1 MSKLCKRI
9 LLILAVFS
17 SFLTLFACSAIQ
29 IDTYHVE
36 LPQDKYQLRVGQEI
50 EALPIV
56 SKNGQE
62 CDLEVSYHSYDASI
76 ATYVDGKI
84 VALKSGEVRIKVTL
98 KNNSKVYATA
108 LVTVVND
115 DSLIVDFN
123 YEKTMIKGTTQLLTY
138 ELLVEK
144 NRKLTFT
151 SSNENVATIDELGN
165 IKAITVGTTTIETV
179 VSSLYDE
186 GVSKTYKLVIE
197 VKDLT
202 FAINYVLDGGTNS
215 KKNPNE
221 YVPEKLPLLLENPNK
236 SGYKFVGWYDNEN
249 FTGESITEI
258 SAGTMGDVTLY
269 AKWNA
274 LDYRISYELNGGINA
289 ENPDGYDVS
298 DLPVSLH
305 APSRTGYIFKGW
317 YMGENR
323 VLAIPVGTT
332 GNVVVSAKWEPITY
346 TIDFDTN
353 GGLPTLSS
361 IDYTIESDSFTLQE
375 ITKVGYTFDGW
386 YNGETKVTEITTG
399 TYGNMTLVAKWTA
412 DLYTISYDLADG
424 VNNPENP
431 TSYTIESGLITL
443 KDPTKEGY
451 TFAGWFNGEQ
461 LITTID
467 SNTLE
472 NISLTAKWT
481 VNSYKL
487 TFDVDGNLTEKTFKY
502 GESVT
507 AIENPT
513 KVGHTFTGWSEELP
527 VKMPAND
534 LYVSATWR
542 VNSYKLTFDVD
553 GNLTEKTF
561 KYGESVTAIEN
572 PTKVGHT
579 FAGWSEELPVKM
591 PANDLYVSATWR
603 VNSYKITF
611 DVDGNLTEKTFKYG
625 ETVVAIE
632 NPTKVGHTF
641 AGWSEEL
648 PETMPAND
656 ITVEAT
662 WTVNSYKLTFDVDGN
677 LTEKTFKYGESVTA
691 IENPTKVGYT
701 FAGWSPVLPETMPAE
716 DLTVKAT
723 WTVNSYDIT
732 YDFAGGEFKNV
743 DYLNTPLH
751 KFAITDY
758 LTYQAVTGAEVA
770 LIKNTPAKF
779 WVYILLKNTNN
790 DGLYEIVQIADGS
803 ANVTAEYDYVI
814 AWHSGLTDASA
825 KNILQKMLASSS
837 SYIGGYVKLSNVPSS
852 KTADCN
858 ITAEVYKASDIV
870 INDPLKTS
878 YTIEDSVELPTPSR
892 TGYVF
897 DGWYVNGT
905 KLENIALG
913 STGNLNLVANW
924 SIVNYNINYDLDNGS
939 MEMVDYINNPL
950 HTFTISDYLTF
961 AAATGY
967 KNALV
972 DNAGGRWWAYV
983 VLQKTAV
990 PGLYKVVQMAN
1001 GSTKITEQYDI
1012 LITWHSALKDTA
1024 AKAILNNMLNNSAAY
1039 VGSYIKVSNVPAGMT
1054 ADCNITAEVY
1064 SAESVKFN
1072 VITSYTVL
1080 DTVTLPVPTRTGYTF
1095 VGWYNG
1101 DIKVDKIE
1109 AGTTGN
1115 LNFVAR
1121 WKENVKVYHKLELDL
1136 AGGTLDDA
1144 PTQYLEGEE
1153 FILPIPTRENYTFLG
1168 WYSGDTKIEKIS
1180 ATETSDISLVAK
1192 WEIYPIRVNDK
1203 YYLTLKDAYD
1213 NASDNDVIYVGAG
1226 TFDLDF
1232 VIAKSVEIIGKSAS
1246 ETTIKVAADYINKVN
1261 AENIVISD
1269 VTLKGV
1275 GANVGG
1281 IYFQPGT
1288 KAHYFT
1294 VKNSVITDMNTFYKS
1309 IAAMSNNVVVTLEN
1323 NEITKVGQF
1332 LIWVTTGVDTINLVG
1347 NKIDA
1352 ANCGTIT
1359 NAAAALLR
1367 IRDGKALVYNNEF
1380 TGTVP
1385 VITGLFEAGT
1395 ATAEYVDVRF
1405 NTFKNVTKFVYI
1417 NSVPKSVNF
1426 DENLYLDADGNVLTA
1441 VPSQVTGN
1449 GVTPD
1454 ATIATSEEER
1464 AEFYYIF
1471 LHTQALNLVLNGGN
1485 CENLPTTYVEGRVT
1499 TLPIPSKVGYTF
1511 LGWYNGETKVDSIAA
1526 SVSGELTLE
1535 AKWTINSY
1543 DITYE
1548 LAGGVNDSE
1557 NPASYTIESGLI
1569 TLKDPTREGYTFL
1582 GWYNGEQL
1590 VTTIDSN
1597 TLENITLTAKWKITT
1612 DHEGTEDDPYSV
1624 DDALKIAGTLTKG
1637 NSTTDKCYI
1646 KGIVSE
1652 ITELS
1657 TSYGNATFKIT
1668 VDGKTIL
1675 VFRAKN
1681 EGNQNFT
1688 STDDLYVGDEV
1699 VIYGNITNYN
1709 GTLEIT
1715 NCYVV
1720 SNNKVARPEPIEEPE
1735 VVDKTLQEIIDMDDA
1750 TNKEASY
1757 KITVIVLGWGKSL
1770 TSYDAAANKYGNMI
1784 VSDLEGL
1791 NKIVVF
1797 GATATI
1803 SALVWDSTNGKYTYT
1818 NKQDFLTNAIT
1829 KSINIG
1835 DTLELVVI
1843 RDSYNGNTQLNA
1855 IVTKVTPKP
1864 AVTSNLIFD
1873 LDGGIC
1879 ADLPTSY
1886 EEGTEL
1892 SLPTPTKEGY
1902 DFLGWE
1908 YNGTI
1913 ITSITTTMT
1922 GDLTLTAKWKE
1933 SGTTLYFEK
1942 VTSVN
1947 DITDDGLYL
1956 IVYEN
1961 GEKAYAFNSSLATL
1975 DATNNYKELALTAL
1989 GIAVDDASNSV
2000 TFRITKNTDGTFAIL
2015 SASNNYIYY
2024 SGSKNGLN
2032 QTSTKNTAI
2041 NNISIDTDGYIL
2053 ITSSSSTLKFNET
2066 SNQMRFRYYS
2076 SGQSSISLYKYSTT
2090 TSDPSKT
2097 HNINYNLPEGAT
2109 NSNPTSYTEGETI
2122 TLVDPV
2128 LPGYTFEGW
2137 YDNAECTGTK
2147 ITEISGYT
2155 TDIILYAKFAKLP
2168 THSISYKYNV
2178 DSTDIINDNPTE
2190 YAEGDSTVLKDAKLT
2205 NYAFSGWYLDSEYTN
2220 KITAIDPSW
2229 TADVVIYGK
2238 FILDTLKETVVAT
2251 ATFSANTN
2259 SGKVSN
2265 YTNTWSVTC
2274 DNVTW
2279 TMKNFNNNNNGW
2291 PYVRAGS
2298 KNNASVA
2305 EIITDSTMADSI
2317 TKVVVTVDKVTARS
2331 VNSFKLIVASDAN
2344 FENVIETVSLNI
2356 MTGENTFSCTTPIA
2370 NCYYK
2375 IVIDCKKA
2383 SSNGI
2388 VQISKLEYYT
2398 KK

>member
-151 SSNENVATIDELGN
+151 SSNENVATIDKLGN

-215 KKNPNE
+215 ENNPNE

-274 LDYRISYELNGGINA
+274 LDYRISYELNGGTNA

-375 ITKVGYTFDGW
+375 ITKAGYTFDGW

-412 DLYTISYDLADG
+412 DLYTISYNLADG
-424 VNNPENP
+424 VNSPENP

-443 KDPTKEGY
+443 KEPTRVGY
-451 TFAGWFNGEQ
+451 TFVGWYNGEQ
-461 LITTID
+461 LVTTID

-487 TFDVDGNLTEKTFKY
+487 TFDVDGNLTEK
-502 GESVT
+502 
-507 AIENPT
+507 N
-513 KVGHTFTGWSEELP
+513 
-527 VKMPAND
+527 
-534 LYVSATWR
+534 
-542 VNSYKLTFDVD
+542 
-553 GNLTEKTF
+553 F

-579 FAGWSEELPVKM
+579 FAGWSK
-591 PANDLYVSATWR
+591 
-603 VNSYKITF
+603 
-611 DVDGNLTEKTFKYG
+611 
-625 ETVVAIE
+625 
-632 NPTKVGHTF
+632 
-641 AGWSEEL
+641 EL

-656 ITVEAT
+656 ITVEAK
-662 WTVNSYKLTFDVDGN
+662 W
-677 LTEKTFKYGESVTA
+677 A
-691 IENPTKVGYT
+691 I
-701 FAGWSPVLPETMPAE
+701 
-716 DLTVKAT
+716 
-723 WTVNSYDIT
+723 NSYDIT
-732 YDFAGGEFKNV
+732 YD
-743 DYLNTPLH
+743 
-751 KFAITDY
+751 
-758 LTYQAVTGAEVA
+758 
-770 LIKNTPAKF
+770 
-779 WVYILLKNTNN
+779 
-790 DGLYEIVQIADGS
+790 
-803 ANVTAEYDYVI
+803 
-814 AWHSGLTDASA
+814 
-825 KNILQKMLASSS
+825 
-837 SYIGGYVKLSNVPSS
+837 
-852 KTADCN
+852 
-858 ITAEVYKASDIV
+858 
-870 INDPLKTS
+870 
-878 YTIEDSVELPTPSR
+878 
-892 TGYVF
+892 
-897 DGWYVNGT
+897 
-905 KLENIALG
+905 
-913 STGNLNLVANW
+913 
-924 SIVNYNINYDLDNGS
+924 
-939 MEMVDYINNPL
+939 
-950 HTFTISDYLTF
+950 
-961 AAATGY
+961 
-967 KNALV
+967 
-972 DNAGGRWWAYV
+972 
-983 VLQKTAV
+983 
-990 PGLYKVVQMAN
+990 
-1001 GSTKITEQYDI
+1001 
-1012 LITWHSALKDTA
+1012 
-1024 AKAILNNMLNNSAAY
+1024 
-1039 VGSYIKVSNVPAGMT
+1039 
-1054 ADCNITAEVY
+1054 
-1064 SAESVKFN
+1064 
-1072 VITSYTVL
+1072 
-1080 DTVTLPVPTRTGYTF
+1080 
-1095 VGWYNG
+1095 
-1101 DIKVDKIE
+1101 
-1109 AGTTGN
+1109 
-1115 LNFVAR
+1115 
-1121 WKENVKVYHKLELDL
+1121 
-1136 AGGTLDDA
+1136 
-1144 PTQYLEGEE
+1144 
-1153 FILPIPTRENYTFLG
+1153 
-1168 WYSGDTKIEKIS
+1168 
-1180 ATETSDISLVAK
+1180 
-1192 WEIYPIRVNDK
+1192 
-1203 YYLTLKDAYD
+1203 
-1213 NASDNDVIYVGAG
+1213 
-1226 TFDLDF
+1226 
-1232 VIAKSVEIIGKSAS
+1232 
-1246 ETTIKVAADYINKVN
+1246 
-1261 AENIVISD
+1261 
-1269 VTLKGV
+1269 
-1275 GANVGG
+1275 
-1281 IYFQPGT
+1281 
-1288 KAHYFT
+1288 
-1294 VKNSVITDMNTFYKS
+1294 
-1309 IAAMSNNVVVTLEN
+1309 
-1323 NEITKVGQF
+1323 
-1332 LIWVTTGVDTINLVG
+1332 
-1347 NKIDA
+1347 
-1352 ANCGTIT
+1352 
-1359 NAAAALLR
+1359 
-1367 IRDGKALVYNNEF
+1367 
-1380 TGTVP
+1380 
-1385 VITGLFEAGT
+1385 
-1395 ATAEYVDVRF
+1395 
-1405 NTFKNVTKFVYI
+1405 
-1417 NSVPKSVNF
+1417 
-1426 DENLYLDADGNVLTA
+1426 
-1441 VPSQVTGN
+1441 
-1449 GVTPD
+1449 
-1454 ATIATSEEER
+1454 
-1464 AEFYYIF
+1464 
-1471 LHTQALNLVLNGGN
+1471 
-1485 CENLPTTYVEGRVT
+1485 
-1499 TLPIPSKVGYTF
+1499 
-1511 LGWYNGETKVDSIAA
+1511 
-1526 SVSGELTLE
+1526 
-1535 AKWTINSY
+1535 
-1543 DITYE
+1543 
-1548 LAGGVNDSE
+1548 LAGGVNSPE
-1557 NPASYTIESGLI
+1557 NPTSYTIESGLI
-1569 TLKDPTREGYTFL
+1569 TLKEPTRVGYTFV

-1612 DHEGTEDDPYSV
+1612 DHEGTEVDPYSV
-1624 DDALKIAGTLTKG
+1624 DDALKVAGTLTKG
-1637 NSTTDKCYI
+1637 NSTTDKYYI

-1770 TSYDAAANKYGNMI
+1770 TSYDTTANKYGNMI

-1835 DTLELVVI
+1835 DTLELIVI

-1873 LDGGIC
+1873 LDGGTC

-1886 EEGTEL
+1886 EEGNEL

-1913 ITSITTTMT
+1913 ITSITATMT

-1989 GIAVDDASNSV
+1989 GIAVNDTSNSV
-2000 TFRITKNTDGTFAIL
+2000 TFRITKNSDGTFAIL
-2015 SASNNYIYY
+2015 SASNNYIYRKTN
-2024 SGSKNGLN
+2024 SNGLD
-2032 QTSTKNTAI
+2032 QSTTKSNSTNTI
-2041 NNISIDTDGYIL
+2041 TIDANGNVL
-2053 ITSSSSTLKFNET
+2053 IVSSNTTLKFN
-2066 SNQMRFRYYS
+2066 SNSGQTRFRYYK

-2090 TSDPSKT
+2090 SSDPSKT

-2109 NSNPTSYTEGETI
+2109 NSNPTSYTEGDTI

-2128 LPGYTFEGW
+2128 LSGYTFEGW

-2155 TDIILYAKFAKLP
+2155 TDITLYAKFAKIP

-2178 DSTDIINDNPTE
+2178 DSTDITNDNPTE

-2205 NYAFSGWYLDSEYTN
+2205 NYAFSGWYLDSEYTS
-2220 KITAIDPSW
+2220 KITAIDSSW
-2229 TADVVIYGK
+2229 NTDIVIYGK
-2238 FILDTLKETVVAT
+2238 FILDTLTETIVAT
-2251 ATFSANTN
+2251 ASFSANTN
-2259 SGKVSN
+2259 SGKVNN

-2305 EIITDSTMADSI
+2305 EIITDSTMVDAI
-2317 TKVVVTVDKVTARS
+2317 TKVVVTVDKVTASS

-2344 FENVIETVSLNI
+2344 FEKVIETVSLNI
-2356 MTGENTFSCTTPIA
+2356 KAGENTFSCTTPMA
-2370 NCYYK
+2370 KCYYK

>member
-17 SFLTLFACSAIQ
+17 SFLTLFACSTIQ

-215 KKNPNE
+215 ENNPNE
-221 YVPEKLPLLLENPNK
+221 YVPEKLPLLLENPTK

-274 LDYRISYELNGGINA
+274 LDYRISYELNGGTNA
-289 ENPDGYDVS
+289 ENPDGYDVL

-346 TIDFDTN
+346 TIDFNTN

-502 GESVT
+502 GESIT

-513 KVGHTFTGWSEELP
+513 KVGHTF
-527 VKMPAND
+527 V
-534 LYVSATWR
+534 
-542 VNSYKLTFDVD
+542 
-553 GNLTEKTF
+553 
-561 KYGESVTAIEN
+561 
-572 PTKVGHT
+572 
-579 FAGWSEELPVKM
+579 
-591 PANDLYVSATWR
+591 
-603 VNSYKITF
+603 
-611 DVDGNLTEKTFKYG
+611 
-625 ETVVAIE
+625 
-632 NPTKVGHTF
+632 
-641 AGWSEEL
+641 GWSEEL

-656 ITVEAT
+656 ITVEAK
-662 WTVNSYKLTFDVDGN
+662 W
-677 LTEKTFKYGESVTA
+677 A
-691 IENPTKVGYT
+691 I
-701 FAGWSPVLPETMPAE
+701 
-716 DLTVKAT
+716 
-723 WTVNSYDIT
+723 NSYDIT
-732 YDFAGGEFKNV
+732 YD
-743 DYLNTPLH
+743 
-751 KFAITDY
+751 
-758 LTYQAVTGAEVA
+758 
-770 LIKNTPAKF
+770 
-779 WVYILLKNTNN
+779 
-790 DGLYEIVQIADGS
+790 
-803 ANVTAEYDYVI
+803 
-814 AWHSGLTDASA
+814 
-825 KNILQKMLASSS
+825 
-837 SYIGGYVKLSNVPSS
+837 
-852 KTADCN
+852 
-858 ITAEVYKASDIV
+858 
-870 INDPLKTS
+870 
-878 YTIEDSVELPTPSR
+878 
-892 TGYVF
+892 
-897 DGWYVNGT
+897 
-905 KLENIALG
+905 
-913 STGNLNLVANW
+913 
-924 SIVNYNINYDLDNGS
+924 
-939 MEMVDYINNPL
+939 
-950 HTFTISDYLTF
+950 
-961 AAATGY
+961 
-967 KNALV
+967 
-972 DNAGGRWWAYV
+972 
-983 VLQKTAV
+983 
-990 PGLYKVVQMAN
+990 
-1001 GSTKITEQYDI
+1001 
-1012 LITWHSALKDTA
+1012 
-1024 AKAILNNMLNNSAAY
+1024 
-1039 VGSYIKVSNVPAGMT
+1039 
-1054 ADCNITAEVY
+1054 
-1064 SAESVKFN
+1064 
-1072 VITSYTVL
+1072 
-1080 DTVTLPVPTRTGYTF
+1080 
-1095 VGWYNG
+1095 
-1101 DIKVDKIE
+1101 
-1109 AGTTGN
+1109 
-1115 LNFVAR
+1115 
-1121 WKENVKVYHKLELDL
+1121 
-1136 AGGTLDDA
+1136 
-1144 PTQYLEGEE
+1144 
-1153 FILPIPTRENYTFLG
+1153 
-1168 WYSGDTKIEKIS
+1168 
-1180 ATETSDISLVAK
+1180 
-1192 WEIYPIRVNDK
+1192 
-1203 YYLTLKDAYD
+1203 
-1213 NASDNDVIYVGAG
+1213 
-1226 TFDLDF
+1226 
-1232 VIAKSVEIIGKSAS
+1232 
-1246 ETTIKVAADYINKVN
+1246 
-1261 AENIVISD
+1261 
-1269 VTLKGV
+1269 
-1275 GANVGG
+1275 
-1281 IYFQPGT
+1281 
-1288 KAHYFT
+1288 
-1294 VKNSVITDMNTFYKS
+1294 
-1309 IAAMSNNVVVTLEN
+1309 
-1323 NEITKVGQF
+1323 
-1332 LIWVTTGVDTINLVG
+1332 
-1347 NKIDA
+1347 
-1352 ANCGTIT
+1352 
-1359 NAAAALLR
+1359 
-1367 IRDGKALVYNNEF
+1367 
-1380 TGTVP
+1380 
-1385 VITGLFEAGT
+1385 
-1395 ATAEYVDVRF
+1395 
-1405 NTFKNVTKFVYI
+1405 
-1417 NSVPKSVNF
+1417 
-1426 DENLYLDADGNVLTA
+1426 
-1441 VPSQVTGN
+1441 
-1449 GVTPD
+1449 
-1454 ATIATSEEER
+1454 
-1464 AEFYYIF
+1464 
-1471 LHTQALNLVLNGGN
+1471 
-1485 CENLPTTYVEGRVT
+1485 
-1499 TLPIPSKVGYTF
+1499 
-1511 LGWYNGETKVDSIAA
+1511 
-1526 SVSGELTLE
+1526 
-1535 AKWTINSY
+1535 
-1543 DITYE
+1543 
-1548 LAGGVNDSE
+1548 LAGGVNNSE
-1557 NPASYTIESGLI
+1557 NPTTYTIESGLI
-1569 TLKDPTREGYTFL
+1569 TLKNPTREGYTFL

-1590 VTTIDSN
+1590 VTIIDSN

-1624 DDALKIAGTLTKG
+1624 DDALKVAGTLTKG
-1637 NSTTDKCYI
+1637 NSTTDKYYI

-1770 TSYDAAANKYGNMI
+1770 TSYDTTANKYGNMI

-1835 DTLELVVI
+1835 DTLELIVI

-1864 AVTSNLIFD
+1864 AVTSNIVFD

-1879 ADLPTSY
+1879 DNLPTTY
-1886 EEGTEL
+1886 EEGKEL
-1892 SLPTPTKEGY
+1892 VLPTPTKDGY

-1908 YNGTI
+1908 YNGTV
-1913 ITSITTTMT
+1913 ITVIAPTMT
-1922 GDLTLTAKWKE
+1922 GDLALKAKWQE
-1933 SGTTLYFEK
+1933 EDTTKAYFKK
-1942 VTSVN
+1942 VTDVSELTE
-1947 DITDDGLYL
+1947 DAMYL
-1956 IVYEN
+1956 IVYES
-1961 GEKAYAFNSSLATL
+1961 GEKAFAFDSSLTSKL
-1975 DATNNYKELALTAL
+1975 DVAKNYKEFDITSL
-1989 GIAVDDASNSV
+1989 GILVNEESKSVIFKIAKNIDGSYAILASNGNYIYH
-2000 TFRITKNTDGTFAIL
+2000 TGTKNTLSEEKKVNNSKHTITFDANGNVIL
-2015 SASNNYIYY
+2015 KMSSADY
-2024 SGSKNGLN
+2024 SVR
-2032 QTSTKNTAI
+2032 
-2041 NNISIDTDGYIL
+2041 
-2053 ITSSSSTLKFNET
+2053 FN
-2066 SNQMRFRYYS
+2066 SADSDMRFRYYK
-2076 SGQSSISLYKYSTT
+2076 SGQQSISLYKYSTS
-2090 TSDPSKT
+2090 TSEPSTSHK
-2097 HNINYNLPEGAT
+2097 INYANLPEGTT

-2128 LPGYTFEGW
+2128 LAGYTFDGW
-2137 YDNAECTGTK
+2137 FDNAECTGTK

-2155 TDIILYAKFAKLP
+2155 TDITLYAKFAKIP
-2168 THSISYKYNV
+2168 THSISYRYNI
-2178 DSTDIINDNPTE
+2178 DSTDITNDNPTG
-2190 YAEGDSTVLKDAKLT
+2190 YAEGDSKVLKNAKLT

-2220 KITAIDPSW
+2220 KITAIDSSW

-2238 FILDTLKETVVAT
+2238 FILDTLTETIVAT

-2259 SGKVSN
+2259 IGKVSN

-2305 EIITDSTMADSI
+2305 EIITDSTMVDAI
-2317 TKVVVTVDKVTARS
+2317 TKVVVTVDKVTASS

-2344 FENVIETVSLNI
+2344 FEKVIETVSLNI
-2356 MTGENTFSCTTPIA
+2356 KAGENTFSCTTPMA
-2370 NCYYK
+2370 KCYYK

>member
-1 MSKLCKRI
+1 M
-9 LLILAVFS
+9 
-17 SFLTLFACSAIQ
+17 
-29 IDTYHVE
+29 
-36 LPQDKYQLRVGQEI
+36 
-50 EALPIV
+50 
-56 SKNGQE
+56 
-62 CDLEVSYHSYDASI
+62 
-76 ATYVDGKI
+76 
-84 VALKSGEVRIKVTL
+84 
-98 KNNSKVYATA
+98 
-108 LVTVVND
+108 
-115 DSLIVDFN
+115 
-123 YEKTMIKGTTQLLTY
+123 
-138 ELLVEK
+138 
-144 NRKLTFT
+144 
-151 SSNENVATIDELGN
+151 
-165 IKAITVGTTTIETV
+165 
-179 VSSLYDE
+179 
-186 GVSKTYKLVIE
+186 
-197 VKDLT
+197 
-202 FAINYVLDGGTNS
+202 GGTNS
-215 KKNPNE
+215 ENNPNE

-258 SAGTMGDVTLY
+258 SAGIMGDVTLY

-274 LDYRISYELNGGINA
+274 LDYRISYELNGGTNA

-375 ITKVGYTFDGW
+375 ITKAGYTFDGW

-424 VNNPENP
+424 VNSPENP

-443 KDPTKEGY
+443 KDPTRVGY
-451 TFAGWFNGEQ
+451 TFVGWYNGEQ
-461 LITTID
+461 LVTTID

-513 KVGHTFTGWSEELP
+513 KVGHTFAGWSKEIPET
-527 VKMPAND
+527 MPAND
-534 LYVSATWR
+534 ITVEAIWT

-579 FAGWSEELPVKM
+579 FAGWSKELPVKM
-591 PANDLYVSATWR
+591 PANDLYVS
-603 VNSYKITF
+603 
-611 DVDGNLTEKTFKYG
+611 
-625 ETVVAIE
+625 
-632 NPTKVGHTF
+632 
-641 AGWSEEL
+641 
-648 PETMPAND
+648 
-656 ITVEAT
+656 AT

-691 IENPTKVGYT
+691 IENPTKVGHT
-701 FAGWSPVLPETMPAE
+701 FAGWSKELPVKMPAN
-716 DLTVKAT
+716 DLYVSAT

-732 YDFAGGEFKNV
+732 YD
-743 DYLNTPLH
+743 
-751 KFAITDY
+751 
-758 LTYQAVTGAEVA
+758 
-770 LIKNTPAKF
+770 
-779 WVYILLKNTNN
+779 
-790 DGLYEIVQIADGS
+790 
-803 ANVTAEYDYVI
+803 
-814 AWHSGLTDASA
+814 
-825 KNILQKMLASSS
+825 
-837 SYIGGYVKLSNVPSS
+837 
-852 KTADCN
+852 
-858 ITAEVYKASDIV
+858 
-870 INDPLKTS
+870 
-878 YTIEDSVELPTPSR
+878 
-892 TGYVF
+892 
-897 DGWYVNGT
+897 
-905 KLENIALG
+905 
-913 STGNLNLVANW
+913 
-924 SIVNYNINYDLDNGS
+924 
-939 MEMVDYINNPL
+939 
-950 HTFTISDYLTF
+950 
-961 AAATGY
+961 
-967 KNALV
+967 
-972 DNAGGRWWAYV
+972 
-983 VLQKTAV
+983 
-990 PGLYKVVQMAN
+990 
-1001 GSTKITEQYDI
+1001 
-1012 LITWHSALKDTA
+1012 
-1024 AKAILNNMLNNSAAY
+1024 
-1039 VGSYIKVSNVPAGMT
+1039 
-1054 ADCNITAEVY
+1054 
-1064 SAESVKFN
+1064 
-1072 VITSYTVL
+1072 
-1080 DTVTLPVPTRTGYTF
+1080 
-1095 VGWYNG
+1095 
-1101 DIKVDKIE
+1101 
-1109 AGTTGN
+1109 
-1115 LNFVAR
+1115 
-1121 WKENVKVYHKLELDL
+1121 L
-1136 AGGTLDDA
+1136 AGGINNSKN
-1144 PTQYLEGEE
+1144 PT
-1153 FILPIPTRENYTFLG
+1153 
-1168 WYSGDTKIEKIS
+1168 
-1180 ATETSDISLVAK
+1180 
-1192 WEIYPIRVNDK
+1192 
-1203 YYLTLKDAYD
+1203 
-1213 NASDNDVIYVGAG
+1213 
-1226 TFDLDF
+1226 
-1232 VIAKSVEIIGKSAS
+1232 
-1246 ETTIKVAADYINKVN
+1246 
-1261 AENIVISD
+1261 
-1269 VTLKGV
+1269 
-1275 GANVGG
+1275 
-1281 IYFQPGT
+1281 
-1288 KAHYFT
+1288 
-1294 VKNSVITDMNTFYKS
+1294 
-1309 IAAMSNNVVVTLEN
+1309 
-1323 NEITKVGQF
+1323 
-1332 LIWVTTGVDTINLVG
+1332 
-1347 NKIDA
+1347 
-1352 ANCGTIT
+1352 
-1359 NAAAALLR
+1359 
-1367 IRDGKALVYNNEF
+1367 
-1380 TGTVP
+1380 
-1385 VITGLFEAGT
+1385 
-1395 ATAEYVDVRF
+1395 
-1405 NTFKNVTKFVYI
+1405 
-1417 NSVPKSVNF
+1417 
-1426 DENLYLDADGNVLTA
+1426 
-1441 VPSQVTGN
+1441 
-1449 GVTPD
+1449 
-1454 ATIATSEEER
+1454 
-1464 AEFYYIF
+1464 
-1471 LHTQALNLVLNGGN
+1471 
-1485 CENLPTTYVEGRVT
+1485 
-1499 TLPIPSKVGYTF
+1499 
-1511 LGWYNGETKVDSIAA
+1511 
-1526 SVSGELTLE
+1526 
-1535 AKWTINSY
+1535 
-1543 DITYE
+1543 
-1548 LAGGVNDSE
+1548 
-1557 NPASYTIESGLI
+1557 SYTIESGLI
-1569 TLKDPTREGYTFL
+1569 TLKNPTREGYTFL
-1582 GWYNGEQL
+1582 GWYNGGQL
-1590 VTTIDSN
+1590 VTIIDSN

-1612 DHEGTEDDPYSV
+1612 DHEGTEVDPYSV
-1624 DDALKIAGTLTKG
+1624 DDALKVAGTLTKG
-1637 NSTTDKCYI
+1637 NSTTDKYYI

-1668 VDGKTIL
+1668 VVGKTIL

-1688 STDDLYVGDEV
+1688 STDDLSVGDEV

-1770 TSYDAAANKYGNMI
+1770 TSYDATANKYGNMI

-1803 SALVWDSTNGKYTYT
+1803 SALVWDTTNGKYTYT

-1835 DTLELVVI
+1835 DTLELIVI
-1843 RDSYNGNTQLNA
+1843 RDSYNGSTQLNA

-1864 AVTSNLIFD
+1864 VVTSNIVFD

-1879 ADLPTSY
+1879 DNLPTTY

-1913 ITSITTTMT
+1913 ITSITATMT

-2015 SASNNYIYY
+2015 SASGNYIYR
-2024 SGSKNGLN
+2024 STTSNGLE
-2032 QTSTKNTAI
+2032 QSTTKAKSTNTIAI
-2041 NNISIDTDGYIL
+2041 DAKGNVL
-2053 ITSSSSTLKFNET
+2053 IESSKTTLKFNST
-2066 SNQMRFRYYS
+2066 SGQTRFRYYK

-2090 TSDPSKT
+2090 SSDPSKT
-2097 HNINYNLPEGAT
+2097 HNISYVNLPEGAT
-2109 NSNPTSYTEGETI
+2109 NSNHTSYTEGETI
-2122 TLVDPV
+2122 TLIDPV

-2155 TDIILYAKFAKLP
+2155 TDITLYAKFAKIP
-2168 THSISYKYNV
+2168 THSISYRYNV
-2178 DSTDIINDNPTE
+2178 DSTDITNDNPTG
-2190 YAEGDSTVLKDAKLT
+2190 YAEGDSTVLKNAKLT

-2220 KITAIDPSW
+2220 KITAIDSSW
-2229 TADVVIYGK
+2229 NTDIVIYGK
-2238 FILDTLKETVVAT
+2238 FILDTLTETIVAT
-2251 ATFSANTN
+2251 ATFSSKTN
-2259 SGKVSN
+2259 SKGVNS
-2265 YTNTWSVTC
+2265 YTETWSVTC
-2274 DNVTW
+2274 DNIAW
-2279 TMKNFNNNNNGW
+2279 TMKNFNNYNNGW
-2291 PYVRAGS
+2291 DYVKAGS

-2305 EIITDSTMADSI
+2305 EIITDSTMVDAI
-2317 TKVVVTVDKVTARS
+2317 TKVVVTVDKVTASS

-2344 FENVIETVSLNI
+2344 FEKVIETVSLNI
-2356 MTGENTFSCTTPIA
+2356 KAGENTFSCTTPMA
-2370 NCYYK
+2370 KCYYK